1 MNSLSQDQDNK
12 EILRHLQNLDER
24 VSKIEEQLEIRSKN
38 FISESPEIVEEEK
51 KVLSKSED
59 DEDKLEFEIGQFWFA
74 KLGIIIFFIGIA
86 FLMSFPFRDI
96 PVTVDIIF
104 GYALSVVVFFISRHW
119 RETYA
124 HISGYLLGGGLFLFF
139 FTTLRL
145 QFFGNDV
152 IIAETLPEVI
162 LLIIAVGVSFGIA
175 IKRESNYLILLS
187 LALGY
192 VTAIVSENPY
202 SIFLMLT
209 TLSLLSVYFRL
220 KYSWMPFLFTGILLT
235 YFTHLLW
242 FMNNPVL
249 GNTLQT
255 IQEPEINLLFL
266 LVYSIIFAMGNR
278 LRKGPYPEDP
288 QVIMGTILNAAGC
301 YGLFLLIAF
310 FSKSSTNSIYHLLA
324 SVTFLSLAIM
334 FWHKEKSRFSTF
346 IYAMLGYF
354 ALSVAIIYEVKSPGF
369 FILLCWQ
376 SVLVIST
383 AIWFRSKFIILANFV
398 IYILIIVSF
407 LVLDGKLNGTSISF
421 GIVALIS
428 ARILNWKKDRLELTT
443 EQMRNAYLLTAVA
456 IIPYALF
463 HAMPAGWASVS
474 WIGVAIVYYVLSV
487 LLKSKKYRW
496 MALSTLGLT
505 VGYVFVIGVTNED
518 PVYKIVS
525 FLALGFVM
533 LIISILYSKMK
544 KGRNKTQQI
553 E

>member
-1 MNSLSQDQDNK
+1 MNSLSQDQDSNK
-12 EILRHLQNLDER
+12 IIKQLNKLDKRISRIEKHLELYGKETTTESSEI
-24 VSKIEEQLEIRSKN
+24 
-38 FISESPEIVEEEK
+38 IVEEK
-51 KVLSKSED
+51 IVIKNKED

-74 KLGIIIFFIGIA
+74 KIGIIIFFIGIA
-86 FLMSFPFRDI
+86 FLMSFPFEHI
-96 PVTVDIIF
+96 SVIADIIF
-104 GYALSVVVFFISRHW
+104 GYLLSIVVFFISRHW
-119 RETYA
+119 RESYS
-124 HISGYLLGGGLFLFF
+124 HLSGYLLGGGLFLFF

-145 QFFGNDV
+145 KFFGNDV
-152 IIAETLPEVI
+152 LITGTALEVVLLSIATGI
-162 LLIIAVGVSFGIA
+162 SFWIAL
-175 IKRESNYLILLS
+175 KRDSNYLILLS

-202 SIFLMLT
+202 SIFVLLT
-209 TLSLLSVYFRL
+209 IISSISVYFKL
-220 KYSWMPFLFTGILLT
+220 KRNWQPFLFTGILLT
-235 YFTHLLW
+235 YFTHFLW
-242 FMNNPVL
+242 FMNNPIL
-249 GNTLQT
+249 GNTL
-255 IQEPEINLLFL
+255 EPVHKPAINLLFL
-266 LVYSIIFAMGNR
+266 LIYSIIFAMGNR
-278 LRKGPYPEDP
+278 LRKEPYPEDTP
-288 QVIMGTILNAAGC
+288 VIFGTILNAAGC
-301 YGLFLLIAF
+301 YGIFLLITFITDAG
-310 FSKSSTNSIYHLLA
+310 TNSIYHLLA
-324 SVTFLSLAIM
+324 SITFLSLAIL
-334 FWHKEKSRFSTF
+334 FWQKEKSRYSTF
-346 IYAMLGYF
+346 VYAMLGYF
-354 ALSVAIIYEVKSPGF
+354 ALSVAIIYQVKSPGF

-376 SVLVIST
+376 SVIVIST

-398 IYILIIVSF
+398 IYILIIVSY
-407 LVLDGKLNGTSISF
+407 LVLDGKISGTSISF

-443 EQMRNAYLLTAVA
+443 EQMRNAYLLTALA

-544 KGRNKTQQI
+544 KGRQKTQQV

>member
-12 EILRHLQNLDER
+12 EILRHQQNLDER

-38 FISESPEIVEEEK
+38 FISESPEIVEEET
-51 KVLSKSED
+51 KVLPKSED

-74 KLGIIIFFIGIA
+74 KMGIIIFFIGIA
-86 FLMSFPFRDI
+86 FLMSFPFQDI

-104 GYALSVVVFFISRHW
+104 GYALSVSVFFISRHW

-145 QFFGNDV
+145 KFFGNGV

-162 LLIIAVGVSFGIA
+162 LLVIAVGVSFWIA

-209 TLSLLSVYFRL
+209 TLSLISVYFRL

-249 GNTLQT
+249 GKTLQT
-255 IQEPEINLLFL
+255 TYEPEINLLFL
-266 LVYSIIFAMGNR
+266 LIYSIIFAMGNR
-278 LRKGPYPEDP
+278 LRKEPYPEDP
-288 QVIMGTILNAAGC
+288 PVIMGTILNAAGC
-301 YGLFLLIAF
+301 YGLFLLITF
-310 FSKSSTNSIYHLLA
+310 FSKSSTNSIYHILA

-474 WIGVAIVYYVLSV
+474 WIGHSAIV
-487 LLKSKKYRW
+487 LLCRIAPRTK
-496 MALSTLGLT
+496 
-505 VGYVFVIGVTNED
+505 
-518 PVYKIVS
+518 P
-525 FLALGFVM
+525 
-533 LIISILYSKMK
+533 
-544 KGRNKTQQI
+544 
-553 E
+553 